1 MGQPLPQ
8 KGDKRGIKDVGCLL
22 GGRMTGPR
30 HQHERSA
37 LELGCHPAA
46 DRRRDP
52 TVSTSPDH
60 ERRLDHAPEP
70 AHKIIEAELPERMA
84 QRTAVVG
91 VWHGSVVLIEILS
104 GEFGGVRVGRPQHS
118 SGGRP
123 GAQRCGEGAEQRP
136 PGDPERERPASAES
150 GSVNQDESAHP
161 VRRSQGDR
169 GGDRAPHG
177 VSDEHCVG
185 DVQRIEQRQ
194 SEPRISGVVVTPPP
208 LRLV

>member
-1 MGQPLPQ
+1 VGQPLLQ
-8 KGDKRGIKDVGCLL
+8 KGDERGINDAGCLL
-22 GGRMTGPR
+22 RGRMAGPR
-30 HQHERSA
+30 HQHERSP
-37 LELGCHPAA
+37 LELGGHPAA

-70 AHKIIEAELPERMA
+70 AHKIIEVELLERTA
-84 QRTAVVG
+84 QRTTVVG
-91 VWHGSVVLIEILS
+91 VWHRSVILIEILS
-104 GEFGGVRVGRPQHS
+104 GDFGRVRVGGPQHS

-136 PGDPERERPASAES
+136 ARDPERERPSGAES
-150 GSVNQDESAHP
+150 GSVNQDKPAHP
-161 VRRSQGDR
+161 VRRRQGD
-169 GGDRAPHG
+169 GGRDRAPHG
-177 VSDEHCVG
+177 VSDEHRVG